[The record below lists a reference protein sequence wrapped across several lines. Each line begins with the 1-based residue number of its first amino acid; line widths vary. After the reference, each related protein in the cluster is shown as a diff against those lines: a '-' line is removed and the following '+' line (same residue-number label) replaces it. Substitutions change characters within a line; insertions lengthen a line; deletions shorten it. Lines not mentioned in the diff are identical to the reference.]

1 MVESIHPTKISRE
14 QAETWLGHTTYN
26 RPISKRAVKFMTRDI
41 NNNDWNSAVAPPIFI
56 DEKGNGVL
64 DGQHRLRAFLAS
76 DKDEFIAYVAEVP
89 RKSIEVIDTGKSR
102 SLGDTLA
109 IRGHMY
115 TTAKSAW
122 INRGVQWAFG
132 VLPSQV
138 MTRRDQV
145 EIIEATPNMEEI
157 AKVSSSL
164 RHGSPNKVIH
174 IPTGIVACL
183 WDMQQYGLG
192 SEMVHEFVSLIQ
204 GNQGLDEQLGRLQA
218 KLLNAANPRTKL
230 RITPDAVSY
239 LVARVFN
246 AWANDEKLANLYA
259 RRASIEELPGYS
271 EWTEAVFPTLI

>member
-1 MVESIHPTKISRE
+1 MESIHPTKISRA
-14 QAETWLGHTTYN
+14 QAETWLGSTTYN
-26 RPISKRAVKFMTRDI
+26 RPISKRAVTFMTRDI
-41 NNNDWNSAVAPPIFI
+41 NNNEWNSAVAPPIFI
-56 DEKGNGVL
+56 DEKSNGVL

-76 DKDEFIAYVAEVP
+76 DKNIFVAYVAEVP
-89 RKSIEVIDTGKSR
+89 RKSIEVIDTGKTR

-109 IRGHMY
+109 IRGHQY

-138 MTRRDQV
+138 LTRRDQV
-145 EIIEATPNMEEI
+145 GIIEANPNIEEI
-157 AKVSSSL
+157 AQVASRL
-164 RHGSPNKVIH
+164 RHGSEGKGIH
-174 IPTGIVACL
+174 IPTGIVSCL

-192 SEMVHEFVSLIQ
+192 SDTVHEFISLVQ
-204 GNQGLDEQLGRLQA
+204 GNQGLDDLLGRLQA

-246 AWANDEKLANLYA
+246 AWVNNEPLANLYA